1 MALTQV
7 VSLACFQL
15 ETFINDI
22 NSSTAVV
29 SDVDYNKRFAI
40 P

>member
-7 VSLACFQL
+7 VLLACVQL
-15 ETFINDI
+15 ETFISDI

-29 SDVDYNKRFAI
+29 FNADCNKRFAI